1 MIHVHSKRFVPVLSV
16 CSKQHY
22 DNICMIRRR
31 RNLFDCNAGRLDW
44 QCMGRLGQL
53 HCLSFAC
60 FRERVGS
67 PGRNSQNTCGLIM
80 LVFVLVFHQEAIKI
94 ALKSKT
100 HVKILLPSNTS
111 LDNDLGVQ
119 APTGFWDPAGF
130 TADGSVE
137 DFKRRRQTELKHGR
151 ISMLATMGYITPEQ
165 LGKLCKTRVTS
176 RLRRLQST
184 NANVQHD
191 VCCILPNAHGCD
203 EVVF

>member
-1 MIHVHSKRFVPVLSV
+1 MIHVHSKRFDPVLSV

-80 LVFVLVFHQEAIKI
+80 LVFVLMFHQEAIKI

-100 HVKILLPSNTS
+100 HVKILLPSNT
-111 LDNDLGVQ
+111 Q
-119 APTGFWDPAGF
+119 AWITTWACRLLPDFGTPPGSQLTGASRTSSD
-130 TADGSVE
+130 VV
-137 DFKRRRQTELKHGR
+137 KR
-151 ISMLATMGYITPEQ
+151 
-165 LGKLCKTRVTS
+165 
-176 RLRRLQST
+176 
-184 NANVQHD
+184 N
-191 VCCILPNAHGCD
+191 
-203 EVVF
+203 